1 MVKHS
6 KNTVEKTLRRMS
18 LPIRDAH
25 GLPKSSKRFPDGAQY
40 RIEIPSTEGPKAFR
54 AVVETAEELGVTI
67 HRISQGSGIMLLTD
81 AEIEEMLAIGKANG
95 IEVSLFVGPRAPFET
110 SALAQ
115 LPAGKLLGWRN
126 RGMDQI
132 RAAVDD
138 IRYACDLGCRGVL
151 VADIGLLNVVNELK
165 RDGILPK
172 NLIVKISVQIGECN
186 PASIRLLE
194 KLGAGTVNVPS
205 DLTIPQL
212 GAIRQAINVP
222 IDLYIESPDGLGG
235 FIRYSEIPD
244 IIRVSS
250 PIYIKFGLRN
260 APDIYPSG
268 THIEEVA
275 VKLSRERVRRAKLA
289 MDLVA
294 RTGKSFKMSRL
305 GAKGLAI
312 PEVES

>member
-1 MVKHS
+1 MK
-6 KNTVEKTLRRMS
+6 KRNRKTVERTLARMR
-18 LPIRDAH
+18 LPARDAH
-25 GLPKSSKRFPDGAQY
+25 GLPNSPKRFPDGAQY

-54 AVVETAEELGVTI
+54 AVVETAEELGVTV
-67 HRISQGSGIMLLTD
+67 HRVSQGSGIMLLTD
-81 AEIEEMLAIGKANG
+81 AEIGEMLAIGAANG
-95 IEVSLFVGPRAPFET
+95 IEVSLFVGPRAPFEP

-115 LPAGKLLGWRN
+115 LPAGKLLGWRH
-126 RGMDQI
+126 RGMDQVRYAI
-132 RAAVDD
+132 ED
-138 IRYACDLGCRGVL
+138 IRRACDLGCRGVL
-151 VADIGLLNVVNELK
+151 VADIGLLNIVDELK

-172 NLIVKISVQIGECN
+172 NLVVKISVQIGECN
-186 PASIRLLE
+186 PASIGLLE

-205 DLTIPQL
+205 DLTLPQL
-212 GAIRQAINVP
+212 GAIRQAIDVP

-235 FIRYSEIPD
+235 FIRYNEIPD

-289 MDLVA
+289 MDLVVRA
-294 RTGKSFKMSRL
+294 GRSFKMSRL